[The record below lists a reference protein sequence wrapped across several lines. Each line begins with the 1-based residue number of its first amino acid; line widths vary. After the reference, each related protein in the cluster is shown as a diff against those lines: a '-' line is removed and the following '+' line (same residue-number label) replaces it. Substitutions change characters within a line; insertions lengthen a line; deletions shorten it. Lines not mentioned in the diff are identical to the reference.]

1 MRVLIADDHRI
12 VRDGLR
18 LLLDSEP
25 DVEIV
30 AEAETGREALEQ
42 IAESAPDV
50 VLLDLRMPDMDGY
63 EVLEAVAEMEHPPG
77 VVVLTMNDDLA
88 FVRRAIQLGADGFLV
103 KSVGRDELIR
113 ALRSVQDGTPYLQD
127 QLTRPLVASLGDGQ
141 GQADLTVNLSE
152 RQLSVLEAL
161 ARGME
166 NAEIGQELALSE
178 STVKAELRSIYA
190 ELGVKNRSQAV
201 AVGFR
206 LGVLT

>member
-1 MRVLIADDHRI
+1 MRVLIADDHKI

-42 IAESAPDV
+42 IAESSPDV

-63 EVLEAVAEMEHPPG
+63 EVLEAVGEMEHPPG
-77 VVVLTMNDDLA
+77 IVVLTMNDDLA

-113 ALRSVQDGTPYLQD
+113 ALRSVQDGTPYVQD
-127 QLTRPLVASLGDGQ
+127 QLTRPLIASLGEGQ
-141 GQADLTVNLSE
+141 GQADLTVSLSD

-166 NAEIGQELALSE
+166 NAEIGQELAISE
-178 STVKAELRSIYA
+178 SSVKAELRSLYA

>member
-1 MRVLIADDHRI
+1 
-12 VRDGLR
+12 
-18 LLLDSEP
+18 
-25 DVEIV
+25 
-30 AEAETGREALEQ
+30 
-42 IAESAPDV
+42 
-50 VLLDLRMPDMDGY
+50 MPDMDGY
-63 EVLEAVAEMEHPPG
+63 EVLDAVGEMEHPPG
-77 VVVLTMNDDLA
+77 IVVLTMNDDLA

-113 ALRSVQDGTPYLQD
+113 ALRSVQDGKPYLQD

-141 GQADLTVNLSE
+141 AQADLTVSLSE
-152 RQLSVLEAL
+152 RQLNVLEAL

-178 STVKAELRSIYA
+178 STVKAELRSLYA

>member
-1 MRVLIADDHRI
+1 MRVLIADDHKI

-77 VVVLTMNDDLA
+77 IVVLTMNDDLA

-113 ALRSVQDGTPYLQD
+113 ALRSVQDGTPYVQD
-127 QLTRPLVASLGDGQ
+127 ELTRPLVASLGGDSTS
-141 GQADLTVNLSE
+141 DLAVSLTD
-152 RQLSVLEAL
+152 RQQNVLEAL
-161 ARGME
+161 ARGLD
-166 NAEIGQELALSE
+166 NAEIGEELAMSE
-178 STVKAELRSIYA
+178 STVKAELRALYA
-190 ELGVKNRSQAV
+190 ELGVKKRSEAV

-206 LGVLT
+206 LGLLS

>member
-1 MRVLIADDHRI
+1 MRVLIADDHKI

-63 EVLEAVAEMEHPPG
+63 EVLDAVGEMEHPPG
-77 VVVLTMNDDLA
+77 IVVLTMNDDLA

-113 ALRSVQDGTPYLQD
+113 ALRSVQDGAPYVQD
-127 QLTRPLVASLGDGQ
+127 QLTRPLIASLGEGP
-141 GQADLTVNLSE
+141 GQADLTVSLSD
-152 RQLSVLEAL
+152 RQLSVLEGL

-178 STVKAELRSIYA
+178 STVKAELRSLYA

>member
-1 MRVLIADDHRI
+1 MRVLIADDHKI

-25 DVEIV
+25 DIEIV
-30 AEAETGREALEQ
+30 AEAETGRETLEL
-42 IAESAPDV
+42 IAKSSPDV

-63 EVLEAVAEMEHPPG
+63 EVLDAVGEMEHPPG
-77 VVVLTMNDDLA
+77 IVVLTMNDDLA

-113 ALRSVQDGTPYLQD
+113 ALRSVQDGTPYIQD

-141 GQADLTVNLSE
+141 SQADLTVSLSE
-152 RQLSVLEAL
+152 RQLNVLEAL

-166 NAEIGQELALSE
+166 NAEIGQELAISE
-178 STVKAELRSIYA
+178 STVKAELRSLYA
-190 ELGVKNRSQAV
+190 ELDVKNRSQAV
-201 AVGFR
+201 AIGFR

>member
-1 MRVLIADDHRI
+1 MRVLIADDHKI

-30 AEAETGREALEQ
+30 AEAETGRETLEL
-42 IAESAPDV
+42 IAESSPDV

-63 EVLEAVAEMEHPPG
+63 EVLDAVGEMEHPPG
-77 VVVLTMNDDLA
+77 IVVLTMNDDLA

-113 ALRSVQDGTPYLQD
+113 ALRSVQDGTPYIQD

-141 GQADLTVNLSE
+141 SQADLTVSLSE
-152 RQLSVLEAL
+152 RQLNVLEAL

-166 NAEIGQELALSE
+166 NAEIGQELAISE
-178 STVKAELRSIYA
+178 STVKAELRSLYA
-190 ELGVKNRSQAV
+190 ELDVKNRSQAV
-201 AVGFR
+201 AIGFR

>member
-1 MRVLIADDHRI
+1 MRVLIADDHKI

-30 AEAETGREALEQ
+30 GEAETGRETLEL
-42 IAESAPDV
+42 IAESSPDV

-63 EVLEAVAEMEHPPG
+63 EVLDAVGEMEHPPG
-77 VVVLTMNDDLA
+77 IVVLTMNDDLA

-113 ALRSVQDGTPYLQD
+113 ALRSVQDGTPYIQD

-141 GQADLTVNLSE
+141 SQADLTVSLSE
-152 RQLSVLEAL
+152 RQLNVLEAL

-166 NAEIGQELALSE
+166 NAEIGQELAISE
-178 STVKAELRSIYA
+178 STVKAELRSLYA